1 MNSQKEYFEF
11 KYQGDIEAIDI
22 NTLINSQLQYS
33 SILNEIKNQYFPDI
47 DLKIKVQSF
56 EKNSFDINQIIE
68 VSIVT
73 GTLIF
78 QNTEYIKEI
87 FKFLKLYLDIKKI
100 LGDKK
105 PDKIENIEKDKVALT
120 INVEG
125 NNNVV
130 IVDKNAFTLYQTNYA
145 ISKAVCKN
153 GHILMNDKE
162 IEGIQVIEKK
172 TKENVL
178 DIPREDFKML
188 SATNA
193 YLGKD
198 TNEEINDNA
207 ILYIKKLDVNPE
219 KKSKWDFIFE
229 GRHIHSVS
237 ISDADFLR
245 RVKGGEKFG
254 NGDRLKCKLK
264 IVQKLDIDTGAYLD
278 NKFEILSVTQ
288 VIPRNEQFTIQNE

>member
-1 MNSQKEYFEF
+1 MNTQKEFFEF
-11 KYQGDIEAIDI
+11 KYQGDIDAIDI

-33 SILNEIKNQYFPDI
+33 SILNAIKNQYFPDI

-68 VSIVT
+68 VSVIT

-87 FKFLKLYLDIKKI
+87 FKLLKLYLDIKKL

-105 PDKIENIEKDKVALT
+105 PDKIEEIDKNTIRLT
-120 INVEG
+120 INING
-125 NNNVV
+125 DNNSV
-130 IVDKNAFTLYQTNYA
+130 IVDKNAFALYETNYT
-145 ISKAVCKN
+145 IHKAVCKN
-153 GHILMNDKE
+153 GHILINDKE
-162 IEGIQVIEKK
+162 IDGIQVIDKK

-188 SATNA
+188 SSTNA
-193 YLGKD
+193 YISKD
-198 TNEEINDNA
+198 INEEIKEDA

-219 KKSKWDFIFE
+219 KKTKWDFIFE

-237 ISDADFLR
+237 ISDIDFLR
-245 RVKGGEKFG
+245 RVTEGEKFG
-254 NGDRLKCKLK
+254 NGDKLKCKLK
-264 IVQKLDIDTGAYLD
+264 TIQKLDVETGAYLD
-278 NKFEILSVTQ
+278 NKFEILSVNQ
-288 VIPRNEQFTIQNE
+288 IIRKNEQFTISR